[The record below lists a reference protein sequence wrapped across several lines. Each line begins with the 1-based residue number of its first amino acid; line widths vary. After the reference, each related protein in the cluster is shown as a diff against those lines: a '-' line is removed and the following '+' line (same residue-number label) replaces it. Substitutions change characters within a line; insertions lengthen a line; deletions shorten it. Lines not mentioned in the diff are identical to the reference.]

1 MNVNPVKIAGFSVK
15 AIVAKAANRSNG
27 RRRIR
32 AGMPAFFKKLSNRR
46 VRQLPVCWHESQAQQ
61 LCTKNS

>member
-46 VRQLPVCWHESQAQQ
+46 VRQLPVCGHESQAQQ